1 MVINQAIKRNIKQ
14 QSHLHFVFYSNDSRK
29 RNTKHRSSTIHI
41 ERENRR
47 TDRKFYRLPRLD
59 PSPPDRWRRSS
70 RRSIYGGVAGTSR
83 SRRRRGPVHKRSSMT
98 AVVAT
103 PGWFRGGSRSRI
115 ETASGTTTSSP
126 NEANP
131 TPEKMTNSEDQESVS
146 ERRKKTSSYRL
157 FLSVI

>member
-14 QSHLHFVFYSNDSRK
+14 KSHLHFVFCSNDSRK
-29 RNTKHRSSTIHI
+29 RNTKHRSSTIHN
-41 ERENRR
+41 ERANR

-70 RRSIYGGVAGTSR
+70 RRSIYGSVAAPSR

-115 ETASGTTTSSP
+115 ETGTGTTTSSP
-126 NEANP
+126 NEASP
-131 TPEKMTNSEDQESVS
+131 TPEKMTNRED
-146 ERRKKTSSYRL
+146 R
-157 FLSVI
+157 